1 MKKESQT
8 NLFIT
13 QLEITGDLVESEVHN
28 NLLVAHEKIK
38 SLVRLLKNGFEVGF
52 KCDNYDP
59 EIAFPTGNGKC
70 KNCGKWHEVN
80 EPETSTKNIDILE
93 DLSEILDSEFKHT
106 IDETNSEIVYKK
118 YEQMRIRILEKIK
131 KKLLPE
137 TSATVPI
144 IQIHAVR
151 NFFFANH
158 NLRKDTL
165 IEKVFEGK
173 DEHWISFCKEL
184 FAVKCNFDLYKLIEY
199 INESEAAILITWI
212 MKNYN
217 AFPIETV
224 ERLSKSE

>member
-1 MKKESQT
+1 MKKDTQT
-8 NLFIT
+8 NHFIT
-13 QLEITGDLVESEVHN
+13 QLELTRDLVESETHD
-28 NLLVAHEKIK
+28 NLLVAHEKLK
-38 SLVRLLKNGFEVGF
+38 SLVRLLKNGFEVGLS
-52 KCDNYDP
+52 
-59 EIAFPTGNGKC
+59 
-70 KNCGKWHEVN
+70 
-80 EPETSTKNIDILE
+80 EPENIQNLDLLE
-93 DLSEILDSEFKHT
+93 DLSEILYSEFKPM
-106 IDETNSEIVYKK
+106 IEETNSDVTFKK
-118 YEQMRIRILEKIK
+118 YETMRIRILSKIK
-131 KKLLPE
+131 DKLLPE

-173 DEHWISFCKEL
+173 DESWIAFCKEL

-199 INESEAAILITWI
+199 INERESAILITWI